1 MSLATLVHKS
11 NQMFKTIIFI
21 SLLMKGQVE
30 RMGEE
35 STDGRKLYTLTVD
48 TPDTLFKYEHVY
60 REEIYQYIKTGKFEY
75 NELQTIKNK

>member
-1 MSLATLVHKS
+1 
-11 NQMFKTIIFI
+11 MFKTIIFI